1 MLVCRLRVHEACL
14 PLRNSCVGS
23 SAWRAGSGNL
33 AREGLPRGDLT
44 PGSLGESGLRRR
56 GGSVLVGS
64 APALLSISDQ
74 TSAVGGLAAC
84 VSGGREGRSHGGE
97 AEHVSLQHIVRY
109 LQYSLILPSAAPRV
123 VCSSPIEED
132 DSMRMVTIR
141 WGLRGRYNPGLR
153 SVNLV
158 PNEAGLQGTLREGH
172 TWAVRPF

>member
-1 MLVCRLRVHEACL
+1 MEGRVRE
-14 PLRNSCVGS
+14 SG
-23 SAWRAGSGNL
+23 AGGASTW
-33 AREGLPRGDLT
+33 DLT
-44 PGSLGESGLRRR
+44 PDSLGESGLRRR

-132 DSMRMVTIR
+132 DSMRMAIR

-158 PNEAGLQGTLREGH
+158 PNEAGLQATLREGH
-172 TWAVRPF
+172 TWAVRSF